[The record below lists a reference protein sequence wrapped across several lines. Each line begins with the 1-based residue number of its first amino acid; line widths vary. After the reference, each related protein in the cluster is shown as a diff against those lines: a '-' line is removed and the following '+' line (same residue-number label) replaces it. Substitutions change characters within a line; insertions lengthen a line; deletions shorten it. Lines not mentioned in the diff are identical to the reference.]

1 MTLTQLWHRVPGGTA
16 TSMLRLAS
24 AIASMGSVDLTIIGA
39 RGEIRRPRSILS
51 PDDVLAGSG
60 AVPVGIPVRHMPLP
74 VPILYDAWA
83 RLGRPAM
90 LERSGRVDLV
100 HLTVPVVPPP
110 LDVPLIA
117 TVHDLFPL
125 THPHLLSARGAGMM
139 AAGLEAIRER
149 AAKVLVSTRTVAD
162 QCVRAGFDA
171 ARIEVAPFG
180 VTPVV
185 VDEVDV
191 AGVRRRYGLTGPY
204 VLFVGTHEPRKNL
217 GLLLESLVELNDP
230 DLSLVVAGPDGWD
243 SRVEGS
249 VYASAHDVP
258 SPVIRLGYV
267 PSKDL
272 PALQRGAAA
281 FCYPSLAEGFG
292 LPVLEAM
299 AAGALVITTRD
310 SAMAEVAGDA
320 AVLIDPHDPAE
331 LAAVIRHAVEGG
343 VEMTERRRAGLNRS
357 MEFTWQSCA
366 SVTCDVYESVL
377 R

>member
-16 TSMLRLAS
+16 TSMLRLA
-24 AIASMGSVDLTIIGA
+24 AAVAAEGSVDLTIIGA
-39 RGEIRRPRSILS
+39 RGEIRRPRSIID
-51 PDDVLAGSG
+51 PDAVLRCSDTVPSG
-60 AVPVGIPVRHMPLP
+60 VTVRHMPLP

-90 LERSGRVDLV
+90 VDRADGVDLV

-110 LDVPLIA
+110 LDVPMIA

-149 AAKVLVSTRTVAD
+149 AAKVLVSTRNVAD
-162 QCVRAGFDA
+162 QCLRAGFEA
-171 ARIEVAPFG
+171 ARIEIAPFG
-180 VTPVV
+180 VTPVD
-185 VDEVDV
+185 VDDSDV
-191 AGVRRRYGLTGPY
+191 AGVRRRYGITGPY

-230 DLSLVVAGPDGWD
+230 GLSLVIAGPDGWD
-243 SRVEGS
+243 SQSAGS
-249 VYASAHDVP
+249 VYASVDEVP
-258 SPVIRLGYV
+258 SPVVRLGYV
-267 PSKDL
+267 PSRDL
-272 PALQRGAAA
+272 PALQRGAVA

-299 AAGALVITTRD
+299 AAGAVVITTRD
-310 SAMAEVAGDA
+310 TAMAEVAGDA
-320 AVLIDPHDPAE
+320 AMLVDPHDPVE
-331 LAAVIRHAVEGG
+331 LAATIRHALSDE
-343 VEMTERRRAGLNRS
+343 VEMAQRRRAGLNRS
-357 MEFTWQSCA
+357 REFTWQSCA
-366 SVTCDVYESVL
+366 GVTCDVYESVL